1 MLVVEEVSKTNP
13 WNMCGK
19 WKRLKGSWPNMNWQI
34 WFFTCRRPVVHASW
48 VFSPHLFPFLKWGPS
63 FVFCFVSFFF
73 FWRTTSFLILSLC
86 VLVKLTLFHSGF
98 RVGCDSGFP
107 VKNLTLASVTG
118 IRASLSQGQRGAT
131 WNFCWACKTQQ
142 RSLPWLLVWTWE
154 VVDEE
159 LLGAIFLP
167 LPTTWSLTSKPPTQ
181 RSVGILTEEYKVHE
195 GRKLG
200 TLLKSSYWYII
211 HIQKKTHKT
220 NLSKKLLQSEY
231 TYLTTTQIKK

>member
-1 MLVVEEVSKTNP
+1 M
-13 WNMCGK
+13 
-19 WKRLKGSWPNMNWQI
+19 
-34 WFFTCRRPVVHASW
+34 RPQ
-48 VFSPHLFPFLKWGPS
+48 FCFL
-63 FVFCFVSFFF
+63 FCFVFLFLENHIFPHSYFMCSGEVDPISFWFQ
-73 FWRTTSFLILSLC
+73 
-86 VLVKLTLFHSGF
+86 VD
-98 RVGCDSGFP
+98 CDSGFP

-118 IRASLSQGQRGAT
+118 IRASLNQGQRGAT

-159 LLGAIFLP
+159 LLGAIFLL

-181 RSVGILTEEYKVHE
+181 RSVGILTGEYKVHE

-200 TLLKSSYWYII
+200 TLLTFYWYII